1 MCSFIFYYI
10 MLLAKESSE
19 VIVRETD
26 QGKYL
31 SPEITVLEITPE
43 KGFAA
48 SSSTADWGSLTW

>member
-1 MCSFIFYYI
+1 MF
-10 MLLAKESSE
+10 LAKESSE

-31 SPEITVLEITPE
+31 PPEITVLEITPE

-48 SSSTADWGSLTW
+48 SSSTADWGSLTWGN